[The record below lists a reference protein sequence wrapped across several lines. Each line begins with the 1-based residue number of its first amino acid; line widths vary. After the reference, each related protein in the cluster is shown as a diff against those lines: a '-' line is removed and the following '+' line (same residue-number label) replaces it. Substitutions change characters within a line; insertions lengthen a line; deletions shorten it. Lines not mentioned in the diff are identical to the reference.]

1 MVLAF
6 AYISHS
12 SFPPWTDIYLAR
24 IRLRACVCARWNL
37 VVARRFFFVFFFTC
51 YIDVD
56 EHSSFKSALAR
67 ACAREKFVE
76 ARQSF

>member
-1 MVLAF
+1 MTYEFALVLAF

-12 SFPPWTDIYLAR
+12 SFPSWLDIYLASAR
-24 IRLRACVCARWNL
+24 VCVCTL
-37 VVARRFFFVFFFTC
+37 EFGGGSSVFLTC

-56 EHSSFKSALAR
+56 EHSRFKSAFAR
-67 ACAREKFVE
+67 AFAREKFVE